1 MKTKSILVLA
11 SLVSLAALPASLL
24 AASTG
29 LPFPASIDAL
39 DLLGSFIVTGFLLT
53 AFADYGHGAR
63 FVGSTAVAAAPVAGG
78 AKAAHPLA
86 A

>member
-11 SLVSLAALPASLL
+11 SLISLAALPASLL

-39 DLLGSFIVTGFLLT
+39 DLLGTFVVSGFLLT
-53 AFADYGHGAR
+53 AFADYGRGAR
-63 FVGSTAVAAAPVAGG
+63 FAGSTAAVAAPA